1 MERLKV
7 SGSTR
12 AAIWLIRFRDYVLLT
27 TNYHLVLS
35 WTCYSNSQFRIL
47 SIRHRWKPLWF
58 RTKFSISPGKLATQ
72 QFWNS
77 KSNKELWIKNL
88 KQEKLAFTIFITLIH
103 LLLHSWRAL
112 EWPSMQKT
120 YSSQLQSTNQ
130 FFNQFEEFLFL
141 SISQFSI
148 KEIHTCMKSNIKIS
162 RKEAASLSTKITI

>member
-77 KSNKELWIKNL
+77 KSNKELWIKKPQARKTSFYYLYNTHSFTFTFL
-88 KQEKLAFTIFITLIH
+88 KGTRMTFNAKNVFITTPIN
-103 LLLHSWRAL
+103 
-112 EWPSMQKT
+112 
-120 YSSQLQSTNQ
+120 QSI
-130 FFNQFEEFLFL
+130 F
-141 SISQFSI
+141 
-148 KEIHTCMKSNIKIS
+148 
-162 RKEAASLSTKITI
+162 